1 MYDEKTIAEAVK
13 KALDELA
20 SGDDKQIKIGVS
32 NRHVHLSREDLDTLF
47 GKGFELTKK

>member
-20 SGDDKQIKIGVS
+20 SGDDKRMDRIQPTRAFVP
-32 NRHVHLSREDLDTLF
+32 
-47 GKGFELTKK
+47 

>member
-13 KALDELA
+13 KALDEIA

-32 NRHVHLSREDLDTLF
+32 NRHVHLSREDLDTLKTSAF
-47 GKGFELTKK
+47 